1 MNNLSLS
8 LSVSHLS
15 LPLSLS
21 PQRVYEDDDGSDDE
35 KEADNV
41 HAQENTDPKT
51 NFVDALKLGMEALK
65 LYFDNDDEGKGE
77 KLEVCLSVRLFLF
90 SVCSSVSL
98 SLSLSADL
106 SALSRLGHL

>member
-1 MNNLSLS
+1 MSPSLA
-8 LSVSHLS
+8 
-15 LPLSLS
+15 PT
-21 PQRVYEDDDGSDDE
+21 QRVYEDDDGSDDE

-77 KLEVCLSVRLFLF
+77 KLEVLNFLSVCLLLCLLPLYLCLPM
-90 SVCSSVSL
+90 SPSL
-98 SLSLSADL
+98 SLC
-106 SALSRLGHL
+106 